1 MTKRIIA
8 VMRKEFIHIW
18 RDPRALAV
26 IVSLPVIMLF
36 LFGYAVSSDVK
47 HISTVLLDQDE
58 TSDSFHLSEHFF
70 RSGYFDLNYKASSLE
85 EVTYLIDS
93 GKAKC
98 ALVIPAQYSFRLN
111 RGEKIEIQFLIDG
124 SNPTIAQTALFSA
137 QAIVQDF
144 SFNLSVEMAKRKGSG
159 LIFVPLDLQSRVW
172 YNPSLESLNFNI
184 PGLVG
189 VILQVLSINLTALAI
204 VREREKGTI
213 ETLIVTPLKPF
224 ELVVGKIIP
233 YMAVA
238 FTVSMMVLAVAIFW
252 FEVPF
257 NGSVLLLFLF
267 SFLFLLSSLGIGL
280 LISTISENQFQAVQI
295 SNFVTLPSLVLSG
308 FIFPVEAMPG
318 VIQWVAWIL
327 PLTHFLPI
335 LRGLILKGVGL
346 PHLYPDVVWLFIFS
360 LIMLLFSSLR
370 FRKRLT

>member
-85 EVTYLIDS
+85 EVTNLIDS

-98 ALVIPAQYSFRLN
+98 ALVIPAEYSFRLN

-144 SFNLSVEMAKRKGSG
+144 SLNLSVEMAKRRGNG

-252 FEVPF
+252 FQVPF
-257 NGSVLLLFLF
+257 NGSVLLLFLL

-295 SNFVTLPSLVLSG
+295 SNFVILPSLVLSG
-308 FIFPVEAMPG
+308 FIFPVEAMPE

-346 PHLYPDVVWLFIFS
+346 PHLYQDVVWLFAFS

>member
-1 MTKRIIA
+1 
-8 VMRKEFIHIW
+8 
-18 RDPRALAV
+18 
-26 IVSLPVIMLF
+26 
-36 LFGYAVSSDVK
+36 
-47 HISTVLLDQDE
+47 
-58 TSDSFHLSEHFF
+58 
-70 RSGYFDLNYKASSLE
+70 
-85 EVTYLIDS
+85 
-93 GKAKC
+93 
-98 ALVIPAQYSFRLN
+98 
-111 RGEKIEIQFLIDG
+111 
-124 SNPTIAQTALFSA
+124 
-137 QAIVQDF
+137 
-144 SFNLSVEMAKRKGSG
+144 
-159 LIFVPLDLQSRVW
+159 
-172 YNPSLESLNFNI
+172 
-184 PGLVG
+184 VG

-346 PHLYPDVVWLFIFS
+346 PHLYPDVVWLFVFS

>member
-47 HISTVLLDQDE
+47 HISTVLLDQDG

-70 RSGYFDLNYKASSLE
+70 RSGYFDLNCKASSLE

-98 ALVIPAQYSFRLN
+98 ALVIPAQYSFQLN